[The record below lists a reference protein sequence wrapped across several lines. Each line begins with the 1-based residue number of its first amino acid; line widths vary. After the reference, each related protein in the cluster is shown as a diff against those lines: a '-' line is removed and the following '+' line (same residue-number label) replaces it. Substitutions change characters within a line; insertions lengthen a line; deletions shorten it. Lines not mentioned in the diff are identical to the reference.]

1 MTELE
6 VNCVQRAYPDA
17 AHHYLI
23 THLGHRGFAC
33 RMPVALAVV
42 QIRGRLSRFYVLDP
56 TTQTRVYIDLR
67 REKGKRPYLQARIDG
82 TWTEHL
88 INLQDCRASFRVI
101 REGLSAEIPRSVRFM
116 QQR

>member
-6 VNCVQRAYPDA
+6 VDCVQRAYPDA

-23 THLGHRGFAC
+23 THVGHRGFAC

-42 QIRGRLSRFYVLDP
+42 QIRGRLSRFYVVDP
-56 TTQTRVYIDLR
+56 TTQARVYIDLR
-67 REKGKRPYLQARIDG
+67 RESGRRPYLQAQIDG

-88 INLQDCRASFRVI
+88 LELQECRTSFRVI
-101 REGLSAEIPRSVRFM
+101 REGLSAEIPKSVRFLLH
-116 QQR
+116 R

>member
-6 VNCVQRAYPDA
+6 VNCVQRAYADA
-17 AHHYLI
+17 PHHYLI
-23 THLGHRGFAC
+23 THVGHREFAC

-56 TTQTRVYIDLR
+56 TTQARVYIDLR
-67 REKGKRPYLQARIDG
+67 RESGKRPYLQARIDG

-88 INLQDCRASFRVI
+88 LNLQECRTSFRLI
-101 REGLSAEIPRSVRFM
+101 REGVSAEIPRSVRFLL
-116 QQR
+116 QR